1 MNNSTFDRGV
11 ILGLAG
17 VVALLIINAGFSY
30 RNVRQLNEDA
40 RWVAH
45 THEVMDTLEEI
56 LVHLREAEGVQR
68 TYLITGDDAIQRA
81 FTENI
86 DAAKPKVGQVRVLTE
101 DNTEQ
106 QARLPDID
114 KRIDELAA
122 FWSRTMAVRK
132 EQGFDAARQ
141 IVQKGESRKL
151 MADLNGLVREVDDR
165 EKSLLRDRKAKTE
178 RAYSVAVVTGF
189 IAAAMG
195 LLAVGLFVW
204 LLEWS
209 MRTRQR
215 SAALIHEQRQLLHAS
230 LVSIG
235 DAVIATDSAGR
246 VTFMNRVAQDLTG
259 WADADAKGVSL
270 EEVFRI
276 VNEDTHQP
284 VENPALRV
292 SKEGHVVGLANHTVL
307 IAKDGTERPIDDS
320 AAPIRDERG
329 RVIGCVLIF
338 RDITERRRLE
348 KALASRLVAAR
359 LLASI
364 VESSEDAIISKSL
377 DGIIQSWNAAAERVF
392 GYTAEQAVGRHIS
405 LIIPADRAAE
415 EEQIV
420 ARIRA
425 GEQVK
430 HFDTVRVRNDG
441 QPIPISLTI
450 SPIKDE
456 AGRVI
461 GASKIARD
469 ITDRKLAEAA
479 AAERNRLTALRAEVS
494 TALASDGDQRAVLQE
509 CTTALVRY
517 LDVAFARIWT
527 LNEAEGV
534 LDLRASAGMYTH
546 LDGPH
551 SRVKVGEFKIGR
563 IASSRQPHLTNDV
576 PHDPNGSDQAWARRE
591 GLTAFAGYPL
601 AVEGRVLGVVG
612 MFARRPL
619 PDEVLADL
627 EPLANMIALY
637 LDRRRVEEE
646 LRQVAAEL
654 SEADRRKNEFLA
666 TLAHELLN
674 PLAPIR
680 NGLQLIRLAGG
691 EAATV
696 EQARTMMER
705 QLTQLVRLVDDLM
718 DISRISRGK
727 ITFQKERVEL
737 AAVVN
742 SAVESSRP
750 LIEQQGHEL
759 TVMLPKQPV
768 IIDADLTRLAQIFL
782 NLLNNAAKYSDRG
795 GHIWLTAERQGS
807 DVVVSVRDTGIGIAA
822 DQLPRIFEMFS
833 QVDRSLEKSQGGL
846 GIGLTL
852 VKRLVEMHGGSVEA
866 HSEGPGK
873 GSEFVVRLPV
883 VVEASMPQEA
893 GEPGEPAVPKS
904 SLRILIVDDNRDG
917 ADSLAMML
925 RIMGNDTQTAY
936 DGQEG
941 VRISD
946 EFRPDVLLLDIGLPK
961 LNGYEA
967 CRRIREQPWGKD
979 IVLVAVTGWGQEDDR
994 RRSQEAGFNFHMAKP
1009 VDTAALEE
1017 LLVRSQATTS

>member
-1 MNNSTFDRGV
+1 MCRRRATSSG
-11 ILGLAG
+11 
-17 VVALLIINAGFSY
+17 
-30 RNVRQLNEDA
+30 
-40 RWVAH
+40 W
-45 THEVMDTLEEI
+45 
-56 LVHLREAEGVQR
+56 R
-68 TYLITGDDAIQRA
+68 T
-81 FTENI
+81 
-86 DAAKPKVGQVRVLTE
+86 
-101 DNTEQ
+101 
-106 QARLPDID
+106 
-114 KRIDELAA
+114 
-122 FWSRTMAVRK
+122 
-132 EQGFDAARQ
+132 
-141 IVQKGESRKL
+141 
-151 MADLNGLVREVDDR
+151 
-165 EKSLLRDRKAKTE
+165 
-178 RAYSVAVVTGF
+178 
-189 IAAAMG
+189 
-195 LLAVGLFVW
+195 
-204 LLEWS
+204 
-209 MRTRQR
+209 TR
-215 SAALIHEQRQLLHAS
+215 
-230 LVSIG
+230 
-235 DAVIATDSAGR
+235 
-246 VTFMNRVAQDLTG
+246 
-259 WADADAKGVSL
+259 
-270 EEVFRI
+270 
-276 VNEDTHQP
+276 
-284 VENPALRV
+284 
-292 SKEGHVVGLANHTVL
+292 VL

-320 AAPIRDERG
+320 AAPIRDDGG

-338 RDITERRRLE
+338 RDFTERRRLD
-348 KALASRLVAAR
+348 KDHASRLVAVR

-415 EEQIV
+415 EEQII

-425 GEQVK
+425 GEQVE

-441 QPIPISLTI
+441 QLIPISLTI

-534 LDLRASAGMYTH
+534 LELKASAGLYTH

-576 PHDPNGSDQAWARRE
+576 PHDPNVSDQAWARRE

-646 LRQVAAEL
+646 LRRVAAEL

-691 EAATV
+691 EAATI

-727 ITFQKERVEL
+727 I
-737 AAVVN
+737 
-742 SAVESSRP
+742 
-750 LIEQQGHEL
+750 
-759 TVMLPKQPV
+759 
-768 IIDADLTRLAQIFL
+768 
-782 NLLNNAAKYSDRG
+782 NLSEGAGR
-795 GHIWLTAERQGS
+795 
-807 DVVVSVRDTGIGIAA
+807 IG
-822 DQLPRIFEMFS
+822 
-833 QVDRSLEKSQGGL
+833 
-846 GIGLTL
+846 
-852 VKRLVEMHGGSVEA
+852 GGSE
-866 HSEGPGK
+866 
-873 GSEFVVRLPV
+873 
-883 VVEASMPQEA
+883 Q
-893 GEPGEPAVPKS
+893 
-904 SLRILIVDDNRDG
+904 
-917 ADSLAMML
+917 
-925 RIMGNDTQTAY
+925 
-936 DGQEG
+936 
-941 VRISD
+941 
-946 EFRPDVLLLDIGLPK
+946 
-961 LNGYEA
+961 
-967 CRRIREQPWGKD
+967 CRRIQPPAHRAARPRTDGH
-979 IVLVAVTGWGQEDDR
+979 A
-994 RRSQEAGFNFHMAKP
+994 AK
-1009 VDTAALEE
+1009 AA
-1017 LLVRSQATTS
+1017 SHH

>member
-1 MNNSTFDRGV
+1 M
-11 ILGLAG
+11 
-17 VVALLIINAGFSY
+17 
-30 RNVRQLNEDA
+30 
-40 RWVAH
+40 
-45 THEVMDTLEEI
+45 
-56 LVHLREAEGVQR
+56 
-68 TYLITGDDAIQRA
+68 
-81 FTENI
+81 
-86 DAAKPKVGQVRVLTE
+86 
-101 DNTEQ
+101 
-106 QARLPDID
+106 
-114 KRIDELAA
+114 
-122 FWSRTMAVRK
+122 
-132 EQGFDAARQ
+132 
-141 IVQKGESRKL
+141 
-151 MADLNGLVREVDDR
+151 
-165 EKSLLRDRKAKTE
+165 
-178 RAYSVAVVTGF
+178 
-189 IAAAMG
+189 
-195 LLAVGLFVW
+195 
-204 LLEWS
+204 
-209 MRTRQR
+209 
-215 SAALIHEQRQLLHAS
+215 
-230 LVSIG
+230 
-235 DAVIATDSAGR
+235 
-246 VTFMNRVAQDLTG
+246 
-259 WADADAKGVSL
+259 
-270 EEVFRI
+270 
-276 VNEDTHQP
+276 
-284 VENPALRV
+284 
-292 SKEGHVVGLANHTVL
+292 
-307 IAKDGTERPIDDS
+307 
-320 AAPIRDERG
+320 
-329 RVIGCVLIF
+329 
-338 RDITERRRLE
+338 E
-348 KALASRLVAAR
+348 KAHASRLVAAR

-415 EEQIV
+415 EDQII

-479 AAERNRLTALRAEVS
+479 AAERNRLTALRADVS
-494 TALASDGDQRAVLQE
+494 TALASEGDQRAILQE
-509 CTTALVRY
+509 CTAALVRH

-527 LNEAEGV
+527 LKEAEGV
-534 LDLRASAGMYTH
+534 LELKASAGLYTH

-551 SRVKVGEFKIGR
+551 SRVKVGEFKIGC
-563 IASSRQPHLTNDV
+563 IAASRQPHLTNDV
-576 PHDPNGSDQAWARRE
+576 PHDPNVSDQAWARRE

-768 IIDADLTRLAQIFL
+768 IIDADLTRLAQVFL

-833 QVDRSLEKSQGGL
+833 QVEPLVGEIARRVGDR
-846 GIGLTL
+846 
-852 VKRLVEMHGGSVEA
+852 A
-866 HSEGPGK
+866 N
-873 GSEFVVRLPV
+873 
-883 VVEASMPQEA
+883 A
-893 GEPGEPAVPKS
+893 GETAG
-904 SLRILIVDDNRDG
+904 RDARRFRRG
-917 ADSLAMML
+917 PQRRA
-925 RIMGNDTQTAY
+925 
-936 DGQEG
+936 GQGVG
-941 VRISD
+941 VR
-946 EFRPDVLLLDIGLPK
+946 RPATGRSRSIHAAGGGRAGRASRPEILAPHTDRG
-961 LNGYEA
+961 
-967 CRRIREQPWGKD
+967 RQPGRC
-979 IVLVAVTGWGQEDDR
+979 GQLGDD
-994 RRSQEAGFNFHMAKP
+994 
-1009 VDTAALEE
+1009 AADHGQRHPHCL
-1017 LLVRSQATTS
+1017 

>member
-1 MNNSTFDRGV
+1 MGRTLDKEVLIGV
-11 ILGLAG
+11 GVFIALLVVIPVLNHRNTNQLNKNAASVAHSQEVLGLTADVLLTLVDAETG
-17 VVALLIINAGFSY
+17 QRGFIITGKDDFLQPYNAALGRLDERLAKLKDKTKLNPRQQDNIRKLTAMTTNRLALLEEGITLRRKSDLEAQAFITARKGKQEMDAIRELVGEMKREETDVLKEREGRSSSAYQTAVSTGLLSALLGLGLFGVFIWLLRRSLTI
-30 RNVRQLNEDA
+30 RQKVAALLNEQ
-40 RWVAH
+40 REWFH
-45 THEVMDTLEEI
+45 TTL
-56 LVHLREAEGVQR
+56 A
-68 TYLITGDDAIQRA
+68 
-81 FTENI
+81 
-86 DAAKPKVGQVRVLTE
+86 
-101 DNTEQ
+101 
-106 QARLPDID
+106 
-114 KRIDELAA
+114 
-122 FWSRTMAVRK
+122 
-132 EQGFDAARQ
+132 
-141 IVQKGESRKL
+141 
-151 MADLNGLVREVDDR
+151 
-165 EKSLLRDRKAKTE
+165 
-178 RAYSVAVVTGF
+178 
-189 IAAAMG
+189 
-195 LLAVGLFVW
+195 
-204 LLEWS
+204 
-209 MRTRQR
+209 
-215 SAALIHEQRQLLHAS
+215 
-230 LVSIG
+230 SIG

-276 VNEDTHQP
+276 VNEDTRQP

-292 SKEGHVVGLANHTVL
+292 SKEGHVVGLANHTL
-307 IAKDGTERPIDDS
+307 MIAKDGTERPIDDS
-320 AAPIRDERG
+320 AAPIRDDGG

-338 RDITERRRLE
+338 RDFTERRRLD
-348 KALASRLVAAR
+348 KDHASRLVAVR

-364 VESSEDAIISKSL
+364 VESSEDAIVSKSL

-392 GYTAEQAVGRHIS
+392 GYTAKQAVGRHIS
-405 LIIPADRAAE
+405 LIIPADRAHE
-415 EEQIV
+415 EEQII

-425 GEQVK
+425 GKQVK
-430 HFDTVRVRNDG
+430 HFDTVRVRSDG

-450 SPIKDE
+450 SPVKDE
-456 AGRVI
+456 AGQVI

-469 ITDRKLAEAA
+469 ITERKLAEAA
-479 AAERNRLTALRAEVS
+479 TAERNRLTALRAEVS

-517 LDVAFARIWT
+517 LEVAFARIWT

-534 LDLRASAGMYTH
+534 LDLRASAGIYTH

-576 PHDPNGSDQAWARRE
+576 PHDPQVSDQAWARRE

-601 AVEGRVLGVVG
+601 AVEGRVLGVLG
-612 MFARRPL
+612 MFARRTL

-627 EPLANMIALY
+627 EPLANMIAMY

-646 LRQVAAEL
+646 LRRVAAEL
-654 SEADRRKNEFLA
+654 SEADHRKNEFLT

-737 AAVVN
+737 AAVAN

-768 IIDADLTRLAQIFL
+768 IIEADPTRLAQVFV
-782 NLLNNAAKYSDRG
+782 NLLNNAAKYSNRG
-795 GHIWLTAERQGS
+795 GHIWLTAERQRS
-807 DVVVSVRDTGIGIAA
+807 DVVVSVRDTGIGIPA
-822 DQLPRIFEMFS
+822 DQLPRIFEMYS
-833 QVDRSLEKSQGGL
+833 QVERSLEKSQGGL

-883 VVEASMPQEA
+883 VVEPYMPQAA
-893 GEPGEPAVPKS
+893 GEPSQPAVPIS

-917 ADSLAMML
+917 ADSLALML
-925 RIMGNDTQTAY
+925 RIMGNDTRTAY
-936 DGQEG
+936 DGQAG
-941 VRISD
+941 VRIFG
-946 EFRPDVLLLDIGLPK
+946 EFRPDVVLLDIGLPK

-967 CRRIREQPWGKD
+967 CRRIRELPLGKD
-979 IVLVAVTGWGQEDDR
+979 IVMVAVTGWGQEDDR
-994 RRSQEAGFNFHMAKP
+994 RRSQEAGFNFHIVKP
-1009 VDTAALEE
+1009 VDPQALEK
-1017 LLVRSQATTS
+1017 LLTGLQQVTMA